1 MSRIGPGRGSES
13 SPFETLVFVGL
24 ALVLAAAG
32 CLWAAAQLSA
42 RLFSGSWLPL
52 DLADMAGV
60 VGAISGHA
68 ARPAAAFPPDA
79 AALLPGPVP
88 FWGTLAV
95 LLVVP
100 GVLAVLLLLRPSKPK
115 RGRDE
120 PEPARLATRRDL
132 RPLLVDRVEAGR
144 LVLGRA
150 RGRLVATEPL
160 QAVIV
165 LAPQRTG
172 KSSGIAIP
180 ALLEHDGPVIA
191 TSIRTDLVEATLA
204 RRRRL
209 GTTWI
214 YEPTRQLAGGY
225 PTAGWDPLHSCGT
238 WQGALRMA
246 TRLCEAGQ
254 QGAAMHDGAFWSA
267 TAAKL
272 LAPLLYAAAV
282 SDRTM
287 AEVVRWVDR
296 QEEREVRLELDLAG
310 EPAALDA
317 AEASWAREE
326 RIRSSAFTTAE
337 VALRAFA
344 DPAVGASTELGE
356 ITAERLYDGGS
367 HTLYVCA
374 PNHEQDRLRP
384 LFSGLLGQLIAAAYD
399 RHAAGAPIAKPLLL
413 LLDEAA
419 NIAPLAD
426 LDTLASTAAG
436 TEIQLVSIWQDLA
449 QIQARYHQRAATVV
463 NNHRAKLV
471 LSGISDQP
479 TLDYISR
486 LAGDTEVARQSNSTD
501 RDGRRSTTDST
512 DHRPLTPADTLRRL
526 PPGHGLVL
534 YGHLPPARIELRQWF
549 NDKPLRRLAGG
560 AMPPPPPSREPSS
573 MAVPTG
579 GLEND
584 GGTLPCSGAV
594 EQAGGPPPESS
605 AAPSPVYHA
614 PPWQKTQRE
623 TG

>member
-1 MSRIGPGRGSES
+1 MSAARPAARRES
-13 SPFETLVFVGL
+13 NPFETLVLAGL
-24 ALVLAAAG
+24 AALLAAAG
-32 CLWAAAQLSA
+32 TVWAAAQLSA
-42 RLFSGSWLPL
+42 RMFSGSWLTL

-60 VGAISGHA
+60 LGALGRHA
-68 ARPAAAFPPDA
+68 GQPAAAFPPDA
-79 AALLPGPVP
+79 AALVPGPVP
-88 FWGTLAV
+88 FWGTLGVVLLAPLAVAVAV
-95 LLVVP
+95 LLREP
-100 GVLAVLLLLRPSKPK
+100 AKPK
-115 RGRDE
+115 RGKDE
-120 PEPARLATRRDL
+120 PEPARLATRGDL
-132 RPLLVDRVEAGR
+132 KPLLIDRTEPGR

-150 RGRLVATEPL
+150 HGKLIAAEPL

-204 RRRRL
+204 RRRQL
-209 GTTWI
+209 GTAWI
-214 YEPTRQLAGGY
+214 YEPTGQLAGGY
-225 PTAGWDPLHSCGT
+225 ATAGWNPLHSCDT

-287 AEVVRWVDR
+287 ADVVRWIDR
-296 QEEREVRLELDLAG
+296 QEEREVRLELEIAG
-310 EPAALDA
+310 ETAALDA
-317 AEASWAREE
+317 AEASWGRED

-344 DPAVGASTELGE
+344 DPAVAASTELGE

-367 HTLYVCA
+367 HTLFVCA
-374 PNHEQDRLRP
+374 PNHEQDRLQP
-384 LFSGLLGQLIAAAYD
+384 LFSGLLGQLITAAYD
-399 RHAAGAPIAKPLLL
+399 RHASGKPITKPLLL

-419 NIAPLAD
+419 NIAPLTD
-426 LDTLASTAAG
+426 LDTIASTAAG
-436 TEIQLVSIWQDLA
+436 TGIQLVSIWQDMA
-449 QIQARYHQRAATVV
+449 QIQARYQQRAATVV

-479 TLDYISR
+479 TLDYIAR
-486 LAGDTEVARQSNSTD
+486 LSGDTEIARQSHSTD

-526 PPGHGLVL
+526 PPGHALLL
-534 YGHLPPARIELRQWF
+534 YGHLPPARLQLRRWF
-549 NDKPLRRLAGG
+549 NDKDLKRTAS
-560 AMPPPPPSREPSS
+560 AVKFREGSK
-573 MAVPTG
+573 A
-579 GLEND
+579 
-584 GGTLPCSGAV
+584 
-594 EQAGGPPPESS
+594 
-605 AAPSPVYHA
+605 
-614 PPWQKTQRE
+614 
-623 TG
+623 